1 MPHVPLKVLR
11 GQQDEEDVQ
20 DQYYERFQAPP
31 GTSTEEE
38 EERAA
43 AAAAAAVNDSRSSH
57 SSHEDITTD
66 VDDVSDEGMERY
78 LDRHTSAMHSVN
90 QVDDDFGE
98 IQNNPNES
106 TQEFPEYDT
115 TGSVDH
121 QASHVQVVAD
131 VHRVRNRNETESD
144 SLSND
149 DMAPLLHNE
158 H

>member
-20 DQYYERFQAPP
+20 DQLFERFQAPP

-38 EERAA
+38 AERA
-43 AAAAAAVNDSRSSH
+43 AAAAAAVNDPRSSH

-66 VDDVSDEGMERY
+66 VGDVSDEGMDRY
-78 LDRHTSAMHSVN
+78 LGRHTGPMHSVN

-98 IQNNPNES
+98 IQNDPNEI

-121 QASHVQVVAD
+121 QASHVHVVAD
-131 VHRVRNRNETESD
+131 VHGVRNRDGTD
-144 SLSND
+144 SNGD
-149 DMAPLLHNE
+149 EAPLLRNE